1 MRYSNSRELESGING
16 YQRPRLLGITKVSLL
31 MQLSKSFWPAVIQR
45 VNAAAKR
52 PDESSLLNA
61 LLLFIANAVSPSRNG
76 TEAGKEALENG
87 KGKIEV
93 SPASEITSNS
103 SPRETGS
110 SLRGSVKT
118 EPVSKPTSRGTD
130 HLALGES
137 ERGASSL
144 FLEAGAS
151 GESDGELSP
160 FHKGELLVYPS
171 GDFSE
176 CSSGEM
182 SPLSNGELSPFPSSE
197 ISFFQEDNHPR
208 HGKGGL
214 IKAQSEKSRSL
225 RTVAKIEQSGA
236 LAQQKVGALNGGHVG
251 SRQASGEPANGPKNK
266 AVAAESMQ
274 AEETQSREGT
284 GKVQEKARALAGWGL
299 SKIEREQLAI
309 GLLTAG
315 LSAAVAPLFSTPAA
329 LPALSVV
336 GSLGVDIKGMEKVKH
351 FCLERL
357 TRTGA
362 FVKPCSFSI
371 LNFRCSI
378 CQR

>member
-1 MRYSNSRELESGING
+1 MRYGNSRELESGING
-16 YQRPRLLGITKVSLL
+16 YQRPRLLGITKLSLL

-76 TEAGKEALENG
+76 TEAGKEAPENG

-110 SLRGSVKT
+110 SFRGSVKK

-137 ERGASSL
+137 EREASSL

-176 CSSGEM
+176 CSSEEM
-182 SPLSNGELSPFPSSE
+182 SPLSNGELSPYPSSE
-197 ISFFQEDNHPR
+197 ISFFQEDNHPG

-214 IKAQSEKSRSL
+214 GKAQSEKSGSVIK
-225 RTVAKIEQSGA
+225 TVAKIEQSGA

-274 AEETQSREGT
+274 AEETQTREGT
-284 GKVQEKARALAGWGL
+284 GKVQERARARAGWGL

-315 LSAAVAPLFSTPAA
+315 LSAAVVPLFSTPAA

-351 FCLERL
+351 FCFERLTLERL
-357 TRTGA
+357 
-362 FVKPCSFSI
+362 
-371 LNFRCSI
+371 
-378 CQR
+378 